1 MNDINSIGTLA
12 LSTTLREFANQTDYR
27 SDTRNTA
34 VIEDRVEISDLAS
47 FLSRLAELPEAR
59 ARRIVDV
66 RNAIQ
71 NDTYETPEKLSVAT
85 DRLLA
90 ALSRKTP
97 CKDAP

>member
-12 LSTTLREFANQTDYR
+12 SSTILREFAGQTERR

-34 VIEDRVEISDLAS
+34 VLEDSVEISDLAS

-71 NDTYETPEKLSVAT
+71 NETYETTDKLDIAAE
-85 DRLLA
+85 RLLA
-90 ALSRKTP
+90 ALSERTP
-97 CKDAP
+97 HKDAT